1 MMNARSERGIRLAV
15 LLMAGALLASC
26 SKDKDIEPPAELV
39 DFKPSWLVSKAWTVG
54 MGGGDDVQRLA
65 LAPAVEGEQA
75 FLAGPRGDVVSV
87 GLADGRSRWKADVER
102 SLSAGPGVG
111 SGLVVIG
118 SPEGHVFALDIAS
131 GSLRWSARVNGE
143 ILAAPAVGPGRVVV
157 HTVDGRV
164 HALDAA
170 DGTLVWTYEQPAPR
184 LTLRGS
190 APPVIE
196 GGQVY
201 CAFDNGKVAALVLES
216 GDLLWSATV
225 SAPSGRTEI
234 DRLVDI
240 DSAVAVT
247 EGEVFAVGF
256 QGRAAMI
263 DRESGQ
269 LWWARDL
276 SSHRGLAL
284 GRESLF
290 VSDSEGAVVALSRR
304 DGTERWRQG
313 ALRLRRLSPPVVD
326 GEAVVVADFEGY
338 LHWLDAGSG
347 EFLARTRGPGAR
359 VGNPMRSADG
369 LLLVQDDEGSVAAY
383 RARPRG

>member
-1 MMNARSERGIRLAV
+1 MSARMRPGVRRVAMLLAGV
-15 LLMAGALLASC
+15 LLASC
-26 SKDKDIEPPAELV
+26 SKDKDVEPPAELV
-39 DFKPSWLVSKAWTVG
+39 DFSPSWTVSRVWSVG

-65 LAPAVEGEQA
+65 LAPAVEGELA
-75 FLAGPRGDVVSV
+75 FLAGPRGNVLAV
-87 GLADGRSRWKADVER
+87 GVADGRARWKAEVDR

-111 SGLVVIG
+111 SGLIVVG
-118 SPEGHVFALDIAS
+118 SPEGHVFALEAAT

-143 ILAAPAVGPGRVVV
+143 ILAAPAVGQARVVV

-164 HALDAA
+164 HALNAA

-240 DSAVAVT
+240 DTAVAVT
-247 EGEVFAVGF
+247 QGEVFAVGF

-313 ALRLRRLSPPVVD
+313 ALRLRRLSPPVVE

-338 LHWLDAGSG
+338 LHWMDAGSG
-347 EFLARTRGPGAR
+347 TFLARTRGPGAR
-359 VGNPMRSADG
+359 VSNPMRSAGG

-383 RARPRG
+383 RARSRG

>member
-1 MMNARSERGIRLAV
+1 MSAGSKARPGLAV
-15 LLMAGALLASC
+15 LVLAGGLLASC
-26 SKDKDIEPPAELV
+26 SKDKDVEPPAELV
-39 DFKPSWLVSKAWTVG
+39 DFVPSWTIARAWSLG
-54 MGGGDDVQRLA
+54 LGGVDDVQRLA
-65 LAPAVEGEQA
+65 LAPAIEGEQV
-75 FLAGPRGDVVSV
+75 FLAGPRGEVVAV
-87 GLADGRSRWKADVER
+87 GLADGRARWKAEVDR
-102 SLSAGPGVG
+102 NLSAGPGVG
-111 SGLVVIG
+111 MGLVVVG
-118 SPEGHVFALDIAS
+118 SPEGHVFALDA
-131 GSLRWSARVNGE
+131 GGGGLRWSVRVNGE

-157 HTVDGRV
+157 HTVDGRI
-164 HALDAA
+164 HALNAT
-170 DGTLVWTYEQPAPR
+170 DGALAWTYEQPAPR

-201 CAFDNGKVAALVLES
+201 CAFDNGKVAALTLET

-225 SAPSGRTEI
+225 SAPGGRTEI

-240 DSAVAVT
+240 DSAVAVA
-247 EGEVFAVGF
+247 EGEVYAVGF

-290 VSDSEGAVVALSRR
+290 VSDAEGAVVALSRR

-313 ALRLRRLSPPVVD
+313 GLRLRRLSPPVMD

-347 EFLARTRGPGAR
+347 AFLARTRGPGAR
-359 VGNPMRSADG
+359 IGNPMRAAGG

-383 RARPRG
+383 RARPRS

>member
-1 MMNARSERGIRLAV
+1 MSAGSKARPGLAV
-15 LLMAGALLASC
+15 LVLAGGLLASC
-26 SKDKDIEPPAELV
+26 SKDKDVEPPAELV
-39 DFKPSWLVSKAWTVG
+39 DFVPSWTVARAWSLG
-54 MGGGDDVQRLA
+54 LGGVDDVQRLA
-65 LAPAVEGEQA
+65 LAPAIEGEQV
-75 FLAGPRGDVVSV
+75 FLAGPRGEVVAV
-87 GLADGRSRWKADVER
+87 GLADGRARWKAEVDR
-102 SLSAGPGVG
+102 NLSAGPGVG
-111 SGLVVIG
+111 MGLVVVG
-118 SPEGHVFALDIAS
+118 SPEGHVFALDA
-131 GSLRWSARVNGE
+131 GGGGLRWSVRVNGE

-157 HTVDGRV
+157 HTVDGRI
-164 HALDAA
+164 HALNAT
-170 DGTLVWTYEQPAPR
+170 DGALAWTYEQPAPR

-201 CAFDNGKVAALVLES
+201 CAFDNGKVAALTLET

-225 SAPSGRTEI
+225 SAPGGRTEI

-240 DSAVAVT
+240 DSAVAVA
-247 EGEVFAVGF
+247 EGEVYAVGF

-290 VSDSEGAVVALSRR
+290 VSDAEGAVVALSRR

-313 ALRLRRLSPPVVD
+313 GLRLRRLSPPVMD

-347 EFLARTRGPGAR
+347 AFLARTRGPGAR
-359 VGNPMRSADG
+359 IGNPMRAAGG

-383 RARPRG
+383 RARPRS